1 MLSAMVKKEVE
12 VYTHDDPRKGQVD
25 EFWVEFENLNDL
37 EHFLAY
43 NRAYI
48 REITFK
54 GTLKTGEDND

>member
-25 EFWVEFENLNDL
+25 EFWVEFETLNDL

-48 REITFK
+48 REIKF
-54 GTLKTGEDND
+54 TGKLTANDWND

>member
-12 VYTHDDPRKGQVD
+12 VYTHDDPRKGQVE

-48 REITFK
+48 REIKF
-54 GTLKTGEDND
+54 TGKLVARDWND

>member
-1 MLSAMVKKEVE
+1 MLSAMVRKERE
-12 VYTHDDPRKGQVD
+12 RRSANDPYGVID
-25 EFWVEFENLNDL
+25 EFWVDFETLNDL

>member
-1 MLSAMVKKEVE
+1 MLSAMVRKERE
-12 VYTHDDPRKGQVD
+12 RRSADDPHGVIE
-25 EFWVEFENLNDL
+25 EFWVDFETLNDL

-54 GTLKTGEDND
+54 GTLSTREEEAI